1 MDGTYGLVIDTISV
15 AVQLIAVIDPIGAV
29 PLLFNVPDY
38 DKRVRSISRLIGIAV
53 PVILLIFALLGPY
66 ILSAFGININDF
78 KIAGG
83 IILLV
88 VAIDI
93 LRGGT
98 SSTVPINPDDYIL
111 VPIVTP
117 LLVGPGAITAAMI
130 YMTYYSAAVVI
141 LGIAIASAITYMT
154 VRYSTILVKIMGQ
167 SMLKMVGR
175 FFSLIIAS
183 WAIQLIV
190 EGVTHVI

>member
-1 MDGTYGLVIDTISV
+1 MDGAYGLFIDTISV

-38 DKRVRSISRLIGIAV
+38 DRRVTSISRLIGIAV
-53 PVILLIFALLGPY
+53 PVILLVFALLGPY
-66 ILSAFGININDF
+66 ILSAFNININDF

-88 VAIDI
+88 VSIDI

-98 SSTVPINPDDYIL
+98 SSTVSINPDDYIL

-130 YMTYYSAAVVI
+130 YMTYYSAVAVI
-141 LGIAIASAITYMT
+141 LGIAIASAVTYIT

-183 WAIQLIV
+183 WAVQLIV

>member
-1 MDGTYGLVIDTISV
+1 
-15 AVQLIAVIDPIGAV
+15 
-29 PLLFNVPDY
+29 
-38 DKRVRSISRLIGIAV
+38 
-53 PVILLIFALLGPY
+53 
-66 ILSAFGININDF
+66 
-78 KIAGG
+78 
-83 IILLV
+83 
-88 VAIDI
+88 
-93 LRGGT
+93 
-98 SSTVPINPDDYIL
+98 
-111 VPIVTP
+111 
-117 LLVGPGAITAAMI
+117 MI

-167 SMLKMVGR
+167 SMLKMVGGR

>member
-1 MDGTYGLVIDTISV
+1 M
-15 AVQLIAVIDPIGAV
+15 IAVIDPIGAV

-38 DKRVRSISRLIGIAV
+38 DKRVNSISRLIGVAV
-53 PVILLIFALLGPY
+53 PVILLVFALLGPY
-66 ILSAFGININDF
+66 ILSAFNININDF

-88 VAIDI
+88 VSIDI

-98 SSTVPINPDDYIL
+98 SSTVSINPDDYIL

-130 YMTYYSAAVVI
+130 YMTYYSTAAVI
-141 LGIAIASAITYMT
+141 MGIMIASITTYIT

-183 WAIQLIV
+183 WAIQLIM